1 MASWAEAWREA
12 MFKRVEG
19 GFLFGAGGFAH
30 QYLVTEAQKAEIQRL
45 MWRPMPKRILLF
57 VLLVL
62 LILGMSLLVVTTLCG
77 HCESPNGGLSVGR
90 LVFGVHQQY
99 PLVRLIVFLT
109 FLSFLICRCVF
120 LVFGIINARSA
131 YKRIRSV
138 LEGARHTEQQITW
151 RDRTETY
158 ARMLPMSAPFGA
170 AGASALLF
178 ILFLFLEL
186 DVPSGMSAPLV
197 VLFLYLAILKLWLE
211 RLPKR

>member
-1 MASWAEAWREA
+1 MASWAEASREA

-30 QYLVTEAQKAEIQRL
+30 QYLVTEAKKAEIQRL
-45 MWRPMPKRILLF
+45 MWHPTPKRILLF
-57 VLLVL
+57 VLPVL

-77 HCESPNGGLSVGR
+77 YCDSPNRGLSVGR

-99 PLVRLIVFLT
+99 PLVRLIVLLT
-109 FLSFLICRCVF
+109 FLSFLICGCVF
-120 LVFGIINARSA
+120 RVFGIINARPVH
-131 YKRIRSV
+131 KRITSV

-151 RDRTETY
+151 RDPIETY
-158 ARMLPMSAPFGA
+158 ARMLPMSALFGA

-186 DVPSGMSAPLV
+186 DAPSGMSAPLV
-197 VLFLYLAILKLWLE
+197 VLFLYLAILKLRLE
-211 RLPKR
+211 RLPER